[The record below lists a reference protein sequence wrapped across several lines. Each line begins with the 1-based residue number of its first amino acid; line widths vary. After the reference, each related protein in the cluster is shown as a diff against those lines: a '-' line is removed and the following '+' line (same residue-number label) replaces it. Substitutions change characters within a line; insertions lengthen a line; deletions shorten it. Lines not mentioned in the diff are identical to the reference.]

1 MAIKNLSTAV
11 LVEKLAELCSKTCNV
26 MNTDLPKHYREVDEV
41 KAELKSR
48 IKD

>member
-1 MAIKNLSTAV
+1 MAIKNVSTAV
-11 LVEKLAELCSKTCNV
+11 LVERLAELCTKTCNV
-26 MNTDLPKHYREVDEV
+26 MNTDLTKHYREIDAI

>member
-1 MAIKNLSTAV
+1 MAIKDLKTSV

-26 MNTDLPKHYREVDEV
+26 MNTDLPKHYREVDAV
-41 KAELKSR
+41 KDELKSR